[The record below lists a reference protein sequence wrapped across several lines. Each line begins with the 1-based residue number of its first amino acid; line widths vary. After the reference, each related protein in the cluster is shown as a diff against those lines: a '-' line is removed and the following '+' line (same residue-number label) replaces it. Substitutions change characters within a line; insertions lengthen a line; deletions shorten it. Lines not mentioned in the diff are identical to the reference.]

1 MAATLLH
8 LVDEHGQPVPLQV
21 RLAVEAAYRWA
32 AREYQHFDP
41 AVLAGMAEAV
51 GLAMCR
57 RLDQIAL
64 PRRYALAALTG
75 KLQEWYRA
83 HPAVEV
89 MLELDELEEVK
100 IAGRAP
106 ITAADLSVLFSEIKA
121 QLSERDRQILAL
133 MEQDLG
139 PREIAK
145 AFDISYTAAAKAIQR
160 ARERMAAILS
170 ETGNDGRGD
179 GEAMPRPRAVGFK
192 IW

>member
-1 MAATLLH
+1 MAANLLH
-8 LVDEHGQPVPLQV
+8 LVDEHGQPVPLPV

-32 AREYQHFDP
+32 LREYRPFDP
-41 AVLAGMAEAV
+41 AVLAGMAEEVA
-51 GLAMCR
+51 LAMCR

-64 PRRYALAALTG
+64 PRRYAVAAITG
-75 KLQEWYRA
+75 KLHQWYRA
-83 HPAVEV
+83 NPAAEV
-89 MLELDELEEVK
+89 MLEIDELEEVK
-100 IAGRAP
+100 TAGRTP
-106 ITAADLSVLFSEIKA
+106 ITTADLNVLFSEIKA

-139 PREIAK
+139 PQDIAK

-179 GEAMPRPRAVGFK
+179 GEAMPRPRAFSSK

>member
-1 MAATLLH
+1 
-8 LVDEHGQPVPLQV
+8 
-21 RLAVEAAYRWA
+21 
-32 AREYQHFDP
+32 
-41 AVLAGMAEAV
+41 
-51 GLAMCR
+51 
-57 RLDQIAL
+57 
-64 PRRYALAALTG
+64 
-75 KLQEWYRA
+75 
-83 HPAVEV
+83 

-179 GEAMPRPRAVGFK
+179 DEAMPRPRAVGFK